1 MKRQE
6 MNECNVVADAKT
18 MVKLSADSTSRGIR
32 KLSIEVTKFTMG
44 LEFAKRGM
52 NQNDRYIDLYSEYF
66 PNEKDTPDGM
76 EVRVSTVLWIPSSLN
91 DYMFRV
97 DAKCD
102 VKAVYEKNNEIHA
115 IINDGDLLTGY
126 GLEYILS
133 ILRYQEL
140 GDFGVCISSVEFPTS
155 IEELRSDENIHYNQL
170 PSKFKIG

>member
-66 PNEKDTPDGM
+66 PNEKDTPDGL

-115 IINDGDLLTGY
+115 VINDGDLLTGY

-140 GDFGVCISSVEFPTS
+140 GDFGVCISSIEFPTS

-170 PSKFKIG
+170 PTKFKIG

>member
-32 KLSIEVTKFTMG
+32 KLSIEMTKFTMG

-66 PNEKDTPDGM
+66 PDEKETPDGL
-76 EVRVSTVLWIPSSLN
+76 EVRVSTVLWIPSSLS

-102 VKAVYEKNNEIHA
+102 VKATYEKNNEIHA
-115 IINDGDLLTGY
+115 IVNDGDLLTGY

-170 PSKFKIG
+170 PSKFMIG

>member
-66 PNEKDTPDGM
+66 PNEKDTPDGL

-170 PSKFKIG
+170 PTKFKIG

>member
-170 PSKFKIG
+170 PTKFKIG

>member
-6 MNECNVVADAKT
+6 INGCNVVADAKT
-18 MVKLSADSTSRGIR
+18 MVKLSVDSTSRGIR
-32 KLSIEVTKFTMG
+32 NLSIEVTKFTME
-44 LEFAKRGM
+44 LEPAKRGM

-66 PNEKDTPDGM
+66 PDEKETPDGL
-76 EVRVSTVLWIPSSLN
+76 EVRVSTVLWIPSSLS
-91 DYMFRV
+91 DYMLKV
-97 DAKCD
+97 NAKCD
-102 VKAVYEKNNEIHA
+102 VRAVYEKNGEIHTV
-115 IINDGDLLTGY
+115 INDGDLLTGY

-170 PSKFKIG
+170 PSKFMIG